1 MAKHE
6 KLVSEIIDAVGGAD
20 NVSSC
25 WHCATRLR
33 FELKDWGLVK
43 NSDIDKIKG
52 VMGKSVAG
60 SQLQLILGPGVADVY
75 DELCSTYNIKK
86 EAAIEEN
93 LDSKGKLTF
102 NNIVR
107 NVIAAISDSFIPII
121 EIIVATSF
129 ISMFATLLGPTML
142 NVLSA
147 DSDLYILFTFVGNAG
162 FYFLPI
168 YMGMSAAKK
177 FGASPYLGMLCGAIM
192 LHPTLIDMVNNGTA
206 FTVYGI
212 PMTLVSYS
220 SSTIPAF
227 LSVWVM
233 SYIEKFFRKHC
244 PDSLKMLV
252 VPLATILI
260 MLPIELCALGPLG
273 NLIGQGLANLVVWLA
288 SFGQIPT
295 VIVSTLI
302 GAFFIWMIVFGMH
315 VPAFMIAIGMMAA
328 SADGGDGLIIPGMMT
343 SVFALAGMELGS
355 IFKAKD
361 PENRAL
367 SLSYFVTHMIG
378 GITEPAIFGLGLRY
392 QKPIV
397 CSCIGAGVGS
407 LFLAITGTK
416 VYTVV
421 ASSSVFAVS
430 AFFGGSSTNAI
441 LGVVGLAIA
450 FVVAGVL
457 TYLFGYKDVKDF

>member
-1 MAKHE
+1 MSKYD
-6 KLVSEIIDAVGGAD
+6 KLVTEIIDALGGAE
-20 NVSSC
+20 NVASC

-43 NSDIDKIKG
+43 NSEIDKIKG
-52 VMGKSVAG
+52 LMGKSIAG
-60 SQLQLILGPGVADVY
+60 SQLQLIVGPAVSDVY
-75 DELCSTYNIKK
+75 DELCSKYNLKK
-86 EAAIEEN
+86 EAAIDEN
-93 LDSKGKLTF
+93 LDSKGKLTVKSLF
-102 NNIVR
+102 SNIVS
-107 NVIAAISDSFIPII
+107 AISESFIPII

-142 NVLSA
+142 NVLPETSN
-147 DSDLYILFTFVGNAG
+147 LYILFTFVGNAG

-168 YMGMSAAKK
+168 YMGMSAAKR

-192 LHPTLIDMVNNGTA
+192 LHPTLIEMVNTGTP

-212 PMTLVSYS
+212 PMTLVSYA

-244 PDSLKMLV
+244 PASLKMML
-252 VPLATILI
+252 VPLCTILI
-260 MLPIELCALGPLG
+260 MLPIELCILGPLG
-273 NLIGQGLANLVVWLA
+273 TVIGNGLASAVVWLA
-288 SFGQIPT
+288 SFGTLPT
-295 VIVSTLI
+295 IIVSTLI
-302 GAFFIWMIVFGMH
+302 GAVFIFAIVFGMH
-315 VPAFMIAIGMMAA
+315 VPLFMIAIGLMSAT
-328 SADGGDGLIIPGMMT
+328 ADGGDALIIPGMMT

-355 IFKAKD
+355 ILKAKD

-367 SLSYFVTHMIG
+367 SISYFVTHMIG

-392 QKPIV
+392 QKPII
-397 CSCIGAGVGS
+397 CSCIGAGVAS

-430 AFFGGSSTNAI
+430 AFFGGSNTNAI
-441 LGVVGLAIA
+441 LGTVGLGIG
-450 FVVAGVL
+450 FIVAAVL

>member
-1 MAKHE
+1 MAKNE
-6 KLVSEIIDAVGGAD
+6 KLVADIIDAVGGPD

-43 NSDIDKIKG
+43 NADIDKIKG
-52 VMGKSVAG
+52 VMGKKIAG
-60 SQLQLILGPGVADVY
+60 SQLQIIVGPGVGDVY
-75 DELCSTYNIKK
+75 DELCSTYNLKK
-86 EAAIEEN
+86 EQAIDEN
-93 LDSKGKLTF
+93 LDSKGKLTVKSVLK
-102 NNIVR
+102 NIV
-107 NVIAAISDSFIPII
+107 AAISESFIPII

-129 ISMFATLLGPTML
+129 ISMFATVLGPTML

-168 YMGMSAAKK
+168 YMGMSAAKR
-177 FGASPYLGMLCGAIM
+177 FGASPFLGMLCGAIM

-233 SYIEKFFRKHC
+233 SYIEKFMRKHC
-244 PDSLKMLV
+244 PNSLKMML
-252 VPLATILI
+252 VPLVTILV
-260 MLPIELCALGPLG
+260 MLPIELCVLGPLG
-273 NLIGQGLANLVVWLA
+273 TMIGNGLADVVVWLA
-288 SFGQIPT
+288 SFGAIPSILVAT
-295 VIVSTLI
+295 II
-302 GAFFIWMIVFGMH
+302 GAVFIFAIVFGMH
-315 VPAFMIAIGMMAA
+315 VPLFMIAIGLMSA
-328 SADGGDGLIIPGMMT
+328 SADGGDALIIPGMMT

-355 IFKAKD
+355 IFRAKD
-361 PENRAL
+361 PENKAL
-367 SLSYFVTHMIG
+367 SISYFVTHMIG

-392 QKPIV
+392 QKPII

-430 AFFGGSSTNAI
+430 AFFGGSNQNAI
-441 LGVVGLAIA
+441 LGVIGLVIA
-450 FVVAGVL
+450 FVVAAIL
-457 TYLFGYKDVKDF
+457 TYLFGYKEHKEF